1 MRREHEVA
9 PEATLSPQGRP
20 ELGEVT
26 VLVPHGVGPEVI
38 RDLAEQ
44 QLARGIPSSARDAG
58 RGGGPDEAPALDQLA
73 RGRLRRGEDER
84 GPRMPGEEPH
94 QLLPDIP
101 GGPEHAYG
109 HG

>member
-1 MRREHEVA
+1 MRQRRQHY
-9 PEATLSPQGRP
+9 
-20 ELGEVT
+20 LG
-26 VLVPHGVGPEVI
+26 
-38 RDLAEQ
+38 
-44 QLARGIPSSARDAG
+44 AG
-58 RGGGPDEAPALDQLA
+58 EWRVGGPDEAPALDQLA